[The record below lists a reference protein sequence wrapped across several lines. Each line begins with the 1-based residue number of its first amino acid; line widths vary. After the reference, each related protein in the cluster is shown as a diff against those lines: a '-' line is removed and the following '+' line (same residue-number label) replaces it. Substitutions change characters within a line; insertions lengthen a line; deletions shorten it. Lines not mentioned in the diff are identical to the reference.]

1 MKSTFEQM
9 GGTYRQEGDYL
20 LPNLALPD
28 EPEHHIGKY
37 GLLRRSYLKNHRSG
51 IYTVMFLNGTL
62 YQHLAE
68 IDQNSNERVDLLV
81 RQMAKREGV
90 SETLKASAQLE
101 WVGRMN
107 NIKSRAEEIVLSELV
122 YV

>member
-9 GGTYRQEGDYL
+9 GGTYRREGDYL

-28 EPEHHIGKY
+28 EPEHPIGKY
-37 GLLRRSYLKNHRSG
+37 GLLRRSYLKNHHSG
-51 IYTVMFLNGTL
+51 IYTAMFLNGTL

-68 IDQNSNERVDLLV
+68 IDRTCNERMELMV
-81 RQMAKREGV
+81 RQMAEREGV
-90 SETLKASAQLE
+90 TEALKASSQLE

-107 NIKSRAEEIVLSELV
+107 NIRNRAVEIVLSEVV
-122 YV
+122 YA